1 MLQPLNQA
9 HEAEQILRQAC
20 NTRQSKPKWSQT
32 KFRTKPAEQHLTW
45 WLNKSQGY
53 AKLKRPCAV
62 RIKRLRNCGFTLPV
76 LAFFFFK
83 KKSGRKKRRKG
94 KTKLRTWGKCV
105 TCKGNPQC
113 SHTPASVPIREP
125 HRHPHFISFRS
136 SIFFLSF
143 LLIIK

>member
-76 LAFFFFK
+76 LAFCFFFK
-83 KKSGRKKRRKG
+83 KKVGEKKEGREKPSYARGESVSRAKG
-94 KTKLRTWGKCV
+94 IHSAHTRLPRFPY
-105 TCKGNPQC
+105 GNPIA
-113 SHTPASVPIREP
+113 TPISFHSVPP
-125 HRHPHFISFRS
+125 FS
-136 SIFFLSF
+136 FFLSYW
-143 LLIIK
+143 